1 MDDLS
6 ISIFGNKTI
15 SEILNEVKLFS
26 KCSIKYYENLNSF
39 NKLQKNNHLII
50 FFLNNS
56 NKNDYK
62 KIVEYDLPILVINK
76 HLTPK
81 NLVFCEFVDFI
92 EIPLNIFILEKKI
105 VSLLSKFQFNKSS
118 FITLGNYLIDKNE
131 RKIKRNDLELQLTE
145 KEISFLILFSKS
157 NKPVSRKFVLKNV
170 WHYSSESDTHT
181 VETHI
186 HRLRKK
192 ILEKFN
198 DSNFIKNSNKGY
210 YI

>member
-1 MDDLS
+1 MDDLN

-39 NKLQKNNHLII
+39 NKLQKNKHIII

-81 NLVFCEFVDFI
+81 NLVFFEFIDFI

-131 RKIKRNDLELQLTE
+131 RKIKRDDLELQLTE

>member
-1 MDDLS
+1 MNDLN

-26 KCSIKYYENLNSF
+26 KCSIKYHENLNSF
-39 NKLQKNNHLII
+39 SELHKNKHLII

-62 KIVEYDLPILVINK
+62 KIVKYDLPILVINK

-81 NLVFCEFVDFI
+81 NLVSFEFIDFI
-92 EIPLNIFILEKKI
+92 EIPLNIFVLEKKI
-105 VSLLSKFQFNKSS
+105 ISLLSRFQFNKSS
-118 FITLGNYLIDKNE
+118 FIVLGNYLIDKNE
-131 RKIKRNDLELQLTE
+131 RKIKKDNLELQLTE

-198 DSNFIKNSNKGY
+198 DNSFIKNSDEGY